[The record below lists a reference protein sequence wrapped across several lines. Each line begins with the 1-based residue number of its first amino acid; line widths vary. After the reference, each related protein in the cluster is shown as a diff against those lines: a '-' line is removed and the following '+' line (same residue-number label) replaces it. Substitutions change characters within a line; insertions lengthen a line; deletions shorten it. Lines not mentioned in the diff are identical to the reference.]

1 MIKNSA
7 SKGIQAVFMRSKR
20 ANALVLIAGAVL
32 FVFLVLGYFAFNYA
46 SLQGTSAMQN
56 TAIESAAI
64 TAAADLS
71 RIVYDDPNF
80 GYIALSD
87 HPPIAPSQN
96 GKFASDGYPL
106 SVQSI
111 NTLIGTVLLDSQ
123 VVNNLALDPGSQQYM
138 GQLVQSDY
146 GNVVAAA
153 QGLSNTLNS
162 AINGG
167 VNVKDWYDN
176 TVNILADAQAAYN
189 NNLGNGLTAGGI
201 NSKSNQLT
209 LQLGYL
215 NQVNS
220 TNIPTPNNYFNYTT
234 TGDANKYC
242 YKSNTSYSDPN
253 GKKYVFSAIGD
264 SVQLVNNKMF
274 SMQPMVA
281 SQLLIPTIVKAA
293 VNQQVNVTPD
303 GKNTQTLTKIAC
315 AEPYNQLDPKP
326 NPGALTIRFPQGFLP
341 NLVSPISIITD
352 PSSQNPIPPGTGPYT
367 VPTKTQPNPGI
378 VSSLQP
384 VSGPDTVSKAT
395 VTAIYHW
402 LRHAGV
408 KPVYQPL
415 ANSASVPQAING
427 SNPVIAVGD
436 INTVLNTSFPNPP
449 QVVLKVVAHNT
460 GTPLPNTNNTNAPV
474 YDKYYPVV
482 YNYTFDVAGQVVG
495 QMNNIN
501 VPSNNPTSNV
511 LDKQLFFYASAPV
524 NSPAPPNPKNKKP
537 KNTPNNPGQSNN
549 FGYYNLSTNNI
560 ASPPGQMGLMPPGV
574 TPPISVLATNSI
586 PLTNSLTPPSS
597 AAIVSVAPL
606 PVGTPI
612 AANSVPGL
620 LGPVGPPLLNSLN
633 SATDDDDVTQNFKT
647 PKGHSV
653 PSNTWTQ
660 FNATIRDNSFNLGKT
675 NGGSQAGA
683 PNHHNLPAVISSN
696 PTLSNFGNNS
706 LKIRPSYLVNGTVA
720 DLRFFTSY
728 QFCGDVSPTNNN
740 DYNSAPQTALTNPN
754 N

>member
-1 MIKNSA
+1 MINNNRCRDIRA
-7 SKGIQAVFMRSKR
+7 NFIRSSR

-32 FVFLVLGYFAFNYA
+32 VVFLVLGYFAFNYA

-123 VVNNLALDPGSQQYM
+123 VVNNLSLDPGSQQYM
-138 GQLVQSDY
+138 SQLVQSDY
-146 GNVVAAA
+146 SNVVAAA
-153 QGLSNTLNS
+153 QGLSSTLNS
-162 AINGG
+162 AINGSG
-167 VNVKDWYDN
+167 NVKDWYDN
-176 TVNILADAQAAYN
+176 TVNILADAQAAYK

-201 NSKSNQLT
+201 NGQNNQLS

-215 NQVNS
+215 SQVNA

-242 YKSNTSYSDPN
+242 YKSNINYSDPN
-253 GKKYVFSAIGD
+253 GKNYVFSAIGD
-264 SVQLVNNKMF
+264 SVQLINNKLF
-274 SMQPMVA
+274 STQPMVA
-281 SQLLIPTIVKAA
+281 SRLLIPTIVKAV

-352 PSSQNPIPPGTGPYT
+352 PSSQNPIPTGTGPYT
-367 VPTKTQPNPGI
+367 VPAKTQPNSLS
-378 VSSLQP
+378 VTSLQP
-384 VSGPDTVSKAT
+384 VSGPNTVSQAT
-395 VTAIYHW
+395 VTALYHW

-415 ANSASVPQAING
+415 ANSSSVPSAING

-436 INTVLNTSFPNPP
+436 INTVLNTSFTNPS

-460 GTPLPNTNNTNAPV
+460 GTPLPNTNNTNSPV

-482 YNYTFDVAGQVVG
+482 YTYTFDVAGQVVG
-495 QMNNIN
+495 QMNNIVASTGN
-501 VPSNNPTSNV
+501 PSSNV
-511 LDKQLFFYASAPV
+511 FDKQLLFYASAPV
-524 NSPAPPNPKNKKP
+524 NSPAPPHPKNKKP
-537 KNTPNNPGQSNN
+537 KNTPNNPGQANN
-549 FGYYNLSTNNI
+549 FGYYNLSTNDI
-560 ASPPGQMGLMPPGV
+560 ASPPGQMGLLPTGVLPPV
-574 TPPISVLATNSI
+574 SVLATNSL
-586 PLTNSLTPPSS
+586 PLINSITSP
-597 AAIVSVAPL
+597 AISVAPL
-606 PVGTPI
+606 PVGSPI
-612 AANSVPGL
+612 PSGSVPSL

-675 NGGSQAGA
+675 NGGSQAGT

-696 PTLSNFGNNS
+696 PVLSNFGNNS
-706 LKIRPSYLVNGTVA
+706 LIIRPSYLANGTVA

-728 QFCGDVSPTNNN
+728 QFSGDVSPTNTA
-740 DYNSAPQTALTNPN
+740 DYNSSPLATLTNPN